1 MREIKWVYA
10 MIDDEQRKRHA
21 ARSWRL
27 AIMTAGLICALV
39 LVLPLVSPLLNGY
52 SLFRFPLGLFLTAQG
67 SIIGV
72 IAVIYWAASR
82 QDKLDRR
89 HGLTSEL

>member
-1 MREIKWVYA
+1 

-27 AIMTAGLICALV
+27 AIITAGLICGLV

-82 QDKLDRR
+82 QDKLDRK